1 MRGMPLTKSF
11 RTYILAKLI
20 GFMPYFTRSKVMSP
34 IAVIGMK
41 GHNNLSKHITTPYK
55 NLSTYKITYRKPFMD
70 NQDAVEV
77 TCNDNGKKV
86 IGYILNYRAKD
97 QLEISLNTVKI
108 RMQYKS
114 GIFVGSMAGMEFVVQ
129 EDTLPR
135 QFKDF
140 QR

>member
-1 MRGMPLTKSF
+1 
-11 RTYILAKLI
+11 
-20 GFMPYFTRSKVMSP
+20 
-34 IAVIGMK
+34 
-41 GHNNLSKHITTPYK
+41 
-55 NLSTYKITYRKPFMD
+55 MD

-77 TCNDNGKKV
+77 ACTDNGKKV

-108 RMQYKS
+108 RMQYKT
-114 GIFVGSMAGMEFVVQ
+114 GIFVGTMAGMEFVVQ

>member
-1 MRGMPLTKSF
+1 
-11 RTYILAKLI
+11 
-20 GFMPYFTRSKVMSP
+20 
-34 IAVIGMK
+34 
-41 GHNNLSKHITTPYK
+41 
-55 NLSTYKITYRKPFMD
+55 MD

-77 TCNDNGKKV
+77 TCTDNGIKV
-86 IGYILNYRAKD
+86 IGYVLNYREKD

>member
-1 MRGMPLTKSF
+1 M
-11 RTYILAKLI
+11 
-20 GFMPYFTRSKVMSP
+20 
-34 IAVIGMK
+34 
-41 GHNNLSKHITTPYK
+41 H
-55 NLSTYKITYRKPFMD
+55 

-77 TCNDNGKKV
+77 ICTDNGKKV
-86 IGYILNYRAKD
+86 IGYILNYRIKD

-114 GIFVGSMAGMEFVVQ
+114 GVFVGSMAGMESVVQ

-135 QFKDF
+135 QFKDY

>member
-1 MRGMPLTKSF
+1 M
-11 RTYILAKLI
+11 
-20 GFMPYFTRSKVMSP
+20 
-34 IAVIGMK
+34 
-41 GHNNLSKHITTPYK
+41 H
-55 NLSTYKITYRKPFMD
+55 

-77 TCNDNGKKV
+77 ICTDNGKKV
-86 IGYILNYRAKD
+86 IGYILNYRIKD

-114 GIFVGSMAGMEFVVQ
+114 GIFVGSMTGMEFVVR

-135 QFKDF
+135 QFKDY

>member
-1 MRGMPLTKSF
+1 
-11 RTYILAKLI
+11 
-20 GFMPYFTRSKVMSP
+20 
-34 IAVIGMK
+34 
-41 GHNNLSKHITTPYK
+41 
-55 NLSTYKITYRKPFMD
+55 MD
-70 NQDAVEV
+70 DQDAVEV
-77 TCNDNGKKV
+77 TCTDNGRKV
-86 IGYILNYRAKD
+86 IGYILNYREKD

>member
-1 MRGMPLTKSF
+1 MQ
-11 RTYILAKLI
+11 
-20 GFMPYFTRSKVMSP
+20 
-34 IAVIGMK
+34 
-41 GHNNLSKHITTPYK
+41 
-55 NLSTYKITYRKPFMD
+55 

-77 TCNDNGKKV
+77 ICTDNGKKV
-86 IGYILNYRAKD
+86 IGYILNYRIKD

-114 GIFVGSMAGMEFVVQ
+114 GVFVGSMAGMEFVVQ

-135 QFKDF
+135 QFKDY

>member
-1 MRGMPLTKSF
+1 
-11 RTYILAKLI
+11 
-20 GFMPYFTRSKVMSP
+20 
-34 IAVIGMK
+34 
-41 GHNNLSKHITTPYK
+41 
-55 NLSTYKITYRKPFMD
+55 MD

-77 TCNDNGKKV
+77 TCTDNGKKV
-86 IGYILNYRAKD
+86 IRYILNYRAKD

-129 EDTLPR
+129 DDTLPR

>member
-1 MRGMPLTKSF
+1 
-11 RTYILAKLI
+11 
-20 GFMPYFTRSKVMSP
+20 
-34 IAVIGMK
+34 
-41 GHNNLSKHITTPYK
+41 
-55 NLSTYKITYRKPFMD
+55 MD

-77 TCNDNGKKV
+77 TCTDNGKKV

-129 EDTLPR
+129 DDTFLGSLKTLKDR
-135 QFKDF
+135 FKS
-140 QR
+140 

>member
-1 MRGMPLTKSF
+1 
-11 RTYILAKLI
+11 
-20 GFMPYFTRSKVMSP
+20 
-34 IAVIGMK
+34 
-41 GHNNLSKHITTPYK
+41 
-55 NLSTYKITYRKPFMD
+55 MD

-77 TCNDNGKKV
+77 TCTDNGKKV
-86 IGYILNYRAKD
+86 IGYVLNYREKD

-140 QR
+140 QS

>member
-1 MRGMPLTKSF
+1 
-11 RTYILAKLI
+11 
-20 GFMPYFTRSKVMSP
+20 
-34 IAVIGMK
+34 
-41 GHNNLSKHITTPYK
+41 
-55 NLSTYKITYRKPFMD
+55 MD

-77 TCNDNGKKV
+77 TCTDNGRKV
-86 IGYILNYRAKD
+86 IGYVLNYREKD